1 MEQEGGIGVMAQLN
15 HKSGEAEKQRSKET
29 EKQRSREKQKC
40 GKQKSREAAKP
51 RSRETEIQKTALR
64 ILLAAYP
71 RKIHISLNVWSGLY
85 CLSDLPRRI
94 KSLHKFATELL
105 FKY

>member
-1 MEQEGGIGVMAQLN
+1 MEQEGGIGVIAQLN

-29 EKQRSREKQKC
+29 EKQRSREKQK
-40 GKQKSREAAKP
+40 SREAAKP
-51 RSRETEIQKTALR
+51 RSKETEIQKTALR